1 MKNMIDNNNA
11 LESISN
17 LKKAF
22 EVFDKNKDGNI
33 SISDLKELVKL
44 LGQEISDVQLQ
55 SIIHEV
61 DSDGKEKIDFKE
73 FLGLMS
79 RKMRDPDTDEEL
91 IEVFKVF
98 DSEGDGTISK
108 KEMKLIVGDNLSEEE
123 IEEIFKEGAIGEERI
138 NYEDFVRMII
148 KVPLQKRYE
157 KREELFKS
165 NHRKFI
171 I

>member
-1 MKNMIDNNNA
+1 MKNMIENNNA

-33 SISDLKELVKL
+33 SISDLKDLVKL

-108 KEMKLIVGDNLSEEE
+108 KEMKLIVGENLSEEE
-123 IEEIFKEGAIGEERI
+123 IEEIFKEGANGEERI

-148 KVPLQKRYE
+148 NK
-157 KREELFKS
+157 
-165 NHRKFI
+165 
-171 I
+171 

>member
-1 MKNMIDNNNA
+1 MKMIENNNN
-11 LESISN
+11 LESISK

-22 EVFDKNKDGNI
+22 EVFDKNKEGTI
-33 SISDLKELVKL
+33 SLSDLKDLMKSM
-44 LGQEISDVQLQ
+44 GQDISEIQLQ

-79 RKMRDPDTDEEL
+79 RRMRDSDSDEEL

-98 DSEGDGTISK
+98 DLEGDGTISK
-108 KEMKLIVGDNLSEEE
+108 KELKQIVGDNISEEE
-123 IEEIFKEGAIGEERI
+123 IEEIFREGSNCEEKI

-148 KVPLQKRYE
+148 NK
-157 KREELFKS
+157 
-165 NHRKFI
+165 
-171 I
+171 

>member
-1 MKNMIDNNNA
+1 MKNMTDNNNA
-11 LESISN
+11 LENVAN

-33 SISDLKELVKL
+33 SLSDLKDLVKL
-44 LGQEISDVQLQ
+44 LGQEISDLQLQ

-79 RKMRDPDTDEEL
+79 RKMRDSDADEEL

-108 KEMKLIVGDNLSEEE
+108 KEMKLIIGDNLTDEE
-123 IEEIFKEGAIGEERI
+123 IDEVFIEGANGGDRI

-148 KVPLQKRYE
+148 NK
-157 KREELFKS
+157 
-165 NHRKFI
+165 
-171 I
+171 

>member
-148 KVPLQKRYE
+148 NK
-157 KREELFKS
+157 
-165 NHRKFI
+165 
-171 I
+171 

>member
-33 SISDLKELVKL
+33 SISDLKDLVKL

-108 KEMKLIVGDNLSEEE
+108 KEMKLIVGENLSEEE
-123 IEEIFKEGAIGEERI
+123 IEEIFKEGANGEERI

-148 KVPLQKRYE
+148 NK
-157 KREELFKS
+157 
-165 NHRKFI
+165 
-171 I
+171 

>member
-1 MKNMIDNNNA
+1 MIDNNNA

-33 SISDLKELVKL
+33 SISDLKDLVKL

-108 KEMKLIVGDNLSEEE
+108 KEMKLIVGENLSEEE
-123 IEEIFKEGAIGEERI
+123 IEEIFKEGANGEERI

-148 KVPLQKRYE
+148 NK
-157 KREELFKS
+157 
-165 NHRKFI
+165 
-171 I
+171 